1 MYIQSFKKIASKYKT
16 IFFDSFG
23 VLKNASGII
32 PGTKEILEYLTGI
45 NKQIIVLTNDSSRG
59 AKKLSLYY
67 QNQQIDTLPE
77 SCFVSSGMMARQ
89 FMVNRVK
96 RGIIAYVGTD
106 ASAEYLRDAGIV
118 VMNIKEVLSRD
129 HHIEDLAGLVFLD
142 DEGFDWKDTLNDVL
156 NLLRKTSIPVVV
168 ANSDH
173 TYPSD
178 EDNLSIAVGSL
189 ANMIENISGKKF
201 IRFGK
206 PDVQI
211 FRYAFDLAT
220 SRKNIKMGDVLM
232 VGDTL
237 TTDIIGAMKFGID
250 SVLVLT
256 GNTIPDQAEYLIKTT
271 GISPTYIC
279 ESIAT

>member
-1 MYIQSFKKIASKYKT
+1 MYVESFKKISSRYKT

-32 PGTKEILEYLTGI
+32 PGAKEILTHLQNSG
-45 NKQIIVLTNDSSRG
+45 KQLVVLTNDSSRG
-59 AKKLSLYY
+59 PKKLSEYY
-67 QNQQIDTLPE
+67 FHNGISTLPE
-77 SCFVSSGMMARQ
+77 SCFVSSGMMARR
-89 FMVNRVK
+89 FISLKVK
-96 RGIIAYVGTD
+96 RGIIAYVGTES
-106 ASAEYLRDAGIV
+106 SAEYLNGLGVKVINVR
-118 VMNIKEVLSRD
+118 EVAAHL
-129 HHIEDLAGLVFLD
+129 HHIEDLSALVFLD
-142 DEGFDWKDTLNDVL
+142 DEGFDWRSTMNDVF
-156 NLLRKTSIPVVV
+156 NILRKTSIPVVV

-178 EDNLSIAVGSL
+178 EDNLAIAVGSL
-189 ANMIENISGKKF
+189 ANMMESISGKKF

-211 FRYAFDLAT
+211 FQYAFDKASSELDIGM
-220 SRKNIKMGDVLM
+220 KDVLM

-237 TTDIIGAMKFGID
+237 TTDIIGALKFGID
-250 SVLVLT
+250 SALVLS

-271 GISPTYIC
+271 GIAPSYIC